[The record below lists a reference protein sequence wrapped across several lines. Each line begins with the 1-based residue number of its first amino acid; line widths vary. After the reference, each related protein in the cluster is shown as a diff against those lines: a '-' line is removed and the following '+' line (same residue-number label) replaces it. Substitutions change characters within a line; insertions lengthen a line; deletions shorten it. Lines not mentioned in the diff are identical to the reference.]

1 MALDLT
7 GINNVGEF
15 YSHHYLDA
23 VLEGDL
29 KAVFD
34 RWKEREL
41 DHGVKAPEKRL
52 AALAEDY
59 FKASH
64 ASENLRGRAEDVRV
78 ERWHLARGFHLA
90 LLEALGYPLQPG
102 AEPLEEEGLAVP
114 VLTSLRRDGRPY
126 LWAVEAPFP
135 GEEDDT
141 VLETSP
147 LPEQMPASAEGAR
160 VPEDTWQELLDGAI
174 LRQEAAPRWVL
185 LLGGKDV
192 FLIDRT
198 KWGQGKSLHFEIA
211 ELLGRKDREALRAMA
226 GLLHRDVLCPE
237 DGTCLHDQL
246 EENSH
251 KHAFGVSTDLKMGA
265 RRAIELLANEA
276 LWYLRHVS
284 RDAVFTSDELADTLA
299 RELTED
305 ALRYLYRLLFLFFVE
320 SRAGELE
327 LVPMKSDSYRM
338 GYSLEKLRDL
348 EQVPLT
354 SEQARNGYFL
364 DQSLRTLF
372 RLVNEGFP
380 TTSRRVARLR
390 QQRSGERP
398 RAKGAEDVD
407 QMLLDLGLEFGPQGK
422 QLKLDLEAASVGT
435 GSGALAARAASSGTQ
450 AVLGLQWGGDE
461 ERDEDLV
468 TVDFTIQGLRSPLF
482 DDARLNRM
490 GKVKFRNF
498 VLQEVLELLS
508 LSRPGK
514 SKTRGR
520 ISYATLGINQLGAV
534 YEGLLSYTGFFA
546 RTDVFEVRSEKAV
559 ADDEARTYFV
569 PVERADEF
577 REGEFVRSSGGDGR
591 ASPGSAIGDSRSPQ
605 SIAKRTR
612 HAKGAFLFRL
622 AGRDREKSASYY
634 TPEVLTRCLTKYTL
648 KERLQDVTADEILTL
663 TICEPAMGSG
673 AFLNEALNQ
682 LADAYL
688 SRKQRELGVTI
699 PSDQYQAE
707 KQKVKYH
714 LAVHN
719 CYGVDRNPPA
729 TELGKLSLWLNIL
742 QTTREA
748 ATPFFGARI
757 RVGNSLIGAR
767 RQVFKPESLTT
778 KTKGKRW
785 LDLVPE
791 KVPFGTALSED
802 GIWHFLVPDQGMVPF
817 DKDKVVAEL
826 EPENVARIKA
836 WRKDILRPYAPFD
849 VESLKRISRRVE
861 ELWTEHAAERQR
873 VLQILRQPC
882 WLFGQPSPTDTR
894 PRSVEE
900 SEEALRALEQPNS
913 AYGRLKAAMDY
924 WCALWFWPIQKAELL
939 PSRDEWLFEVE
950 SLLDPGFDLASAFRD
965 VDRLAVVHDTADRH
979 RFFAWELEFAEAFA
993 GAGGFDV
1000 ILGNP
1005 PWLKVEW
1012 EEGGIL
1018 GDLEPMVGVRS
1029 LSAKQVAD
1037 VRARTLADQAAK
1049 DAYLEEF
1056 QEMVGTP
1063 AALNSRVLYPALQ
1076 GVQTNL
1082 YKCFLERGWS
1092 LGSPTGMIGLLHQ
1105 PGIYEDPKGGGFR
1118 ATLATRLRLVARFKN
1133 ELMLFGEVDHQRPY
1147 AFTVFRGR
1155 PGDTVSFS
1163 MASGLLHPATL
1174 DASLTHDGRGPV
1186 PGVKTDDGSWDLR
1199 GHRSRVVP
1207 VDEEAL
1213 ALFAALFDSDNT
1225 PAREARLPVVHSR
1238 ETLQVLRRFQK
1249 VPQRLADLS
1258 KHWFATVCFDESAA
1272 QADNTLRR
1280 ETRFPSS
1287 TEEWV
1292 LSGPHFYVATPFNK
1306 TPREE
1311 CNHNQDYDPLDLI
1324 NLPDDYLPRTNYVP
1338 ACDPAEYRQRTPQWN
1353 GLPVSR
1359 HFRYVSRR
1367 MIAPTGERTLVPCII
1382 PTGPAHIDLCFSI
1395 AFDDPRALTVFA
1407 GLAASLASD
1416 FLVKSTGKGDARI
1429 DTIGLLPLYAPPEL
1443 QRPLIARTLRL
1454 NCLTTHYAPLWEELF
1469 TPAWLQDGFTKQDP
1483 RLPTWSDLTPNW
1495 QRHCALRTPYER
1507 RQALV
1512 ELDALAALALDMTL
1526 DELLTIYRVQFPV
1539 LQQYER
1545 ETFYDQRGRIVFT
1558 VNRGLPGVGLTRQ
1571 QWEEVKHAQ
1580 PGDPLPDYASIYIPP
1595 FDRCDREDDM
1605 ARAYDY
1611 LRTLMDGGDR

>member
-7 GINNVGEF
+7 GIDNVGEF

-34 RWKEREL
+34 RWKEREQ
-41 DHGVKAPEKRL
+41 DHGVKGPEKRL

-64 ASENLRGRAEDVRV
+64 ASENLRGREQEVRV

-90 LLEALGYPLQPG
+90 LLEALGYPLHPG

-114 VLTSLRRDGRPY
+114 VLTSLRRDGLPY

-135 GEEDDT
+135 AEEDDT

-160 VPEDTWQELLDGAI
+160 VPEDTWQELLDGTI

-198 KWGQGKSLHFEIA
+198 KWGQGKYLHFEVA

-251 KHAFGVSTDLKMGA
+251 KHAFGVSSDLKMGA

-276 LWYLRHVS
+276 VWYLRHVS

-327 LVPMKSDSYRM
+327 LVPMNSDSYRM

-354 SEQARNGYFL
+354 SEQARNGYFI

-380 TTSRRVARLR
+380 TTSRRVSRLR
-390 QQRSGERP
+390 AQRSGERP
-398 RAKGAEDVD
+398 RAKGAEDLD

-422 QLKLDLEAASVGT
+422 QLKLDLDAGSVGT
-435 GSGALAARAASSGTQ
+435 GSGALAAKAASSGTQ

-514 SKTRGR
+514 SKIRGR

-591 ASPGSAIGDSRSPQ
+591 PSPASGDSRSDQ
-605 SIAKRTR
+605 SIGKRIR

-648 KERLQDVTADEILTL
+648 KERLQDVTADQILAL
-663 TICEPAMGSG
+663 TVCEPAMGSG

-688 SRKQRELGVTI
+688 SRKQKELGVTI

-742 QTTREA
+742 QATREA

-778 KTKGKRW
+778 KVKGKRW

-791 KVPFGTALSED
+791 KVPFGTELPED
-802 GIWHFLVPDQGMVPF
+802 GIWHFLVPDEGMAPF

-836 WRKDILRPYAPFD
+836 WRKDLTRPYAPFD

-861 ELWTEHAAERQR
+861 ALWAEHAAERQR
-873 VLQILRQPC
+873 VLKILRQPC
-882 WLFGQPSPTDTR
+882 WLFGQPAPTDTR

-924 WCALWFWPIQKAELL
+924 WCALWFWPIQRAELL
-939 PSRDEWLFEVE
+939 PGRDEWLFEVE

-965 VDRLAVVHDTADRH
+965 LERLGVVRDTAARH

-1005 PWLKVEW
+1005 PWVKVTW
-1012 EEGGIL
+1012 EEGGVL
-1018 GDLEPMVGVRS
+1018 GDLEPMVGVRD

-1037 VRARTLADQAAK
+1037 ARSRTLAEDPAR

-1063 AALNSRVLYPALQ
+1063 SALNSRVLYPALQ

-1082 YKCFLERGWS
+1082 YKCFLELGMS
-1092 LGSPTGMIGLLHQ
+1092 TGSPQGTAGLIHQKGIYDDPDGSKFRAKIIARLCWRLHFVNKLKLFESIKDEKQ
-1105 PGIYEDPKGGGFR
+1105 FELTIFHTSSMPAPKARIVANLFHPLTIDTSLAHDGHGAVPGI
-1118 ATLATRLRLVARFKN
+1118 
-1133 ELMLFGEVDHQRPY
+1133 
-1147 AFTVFRGR
+1147 
-1155 PGDTVSFS
+1155 
-1163 MASGLLHPATL
+1163 
-1174 DASLTHDGRGPV
+1174 
-1186 PGVKTDDGSWDLR
+1186 KTDEGSWDLR
-1199 GHRSRVVP
+1199 GHRSRIVE
-1207 VDEEAL
+1207 VDAEAL
-1213 ALFAALFDSDNT
+1213 ALFAALFDPEGT
-1225 PAREARLPVVHSR
+1225 PPGEARLPVVHSR
-1238 ETLQVLRRFQK
+1238 EILQVLRRFHRA
-1249 VPQRLADLS
+1249 PRRLAGLADQ
-1258 KHWFATVCFDESAA
+1258 WFATVCFDETYG
-1272 QADNTLRR
+1272 QADDTIRR
-1280 ETRFPSS
+1280 ETRFPNTSG
-1287 TEEWV
+1287 EWV
-1292 LSGPHFYVATPFNK
+1292 VSGPHFSVGTPFSK
-1306 TPREE
+1306 TPREG
-1311 CNHNQDYDPLDLI
+1311 CSHNQDYEPLDLTQ
-1324 NLPDDYLPRTNYVP
+1324 LADAYLPRTNYVP
-1338 ACDPAEYRQRTPQWN
+1338 ACDPAEYRRRTPHWK
-1353 GLPVSR
+1353 GRPVTEWYR
-1359 HFRYVSRR
+1359 HVHRK
-1367 MIAPTGERTLVPCII
+1367 MLAPTGERTLI
-1382 PTGPAHIDLCFSI
+1382 PAILPPGPAHILTCCGVCFESNS
-1395 AFDDPRALTVFA
+1395 DVALFS
-1407 GLAASLASD
+1407 SLASSIPYD
-1416 FLVKSTGKGDARI
+1416 FLLRVTGKADLTAGAM
-1429 DTIGLLPLYAPPEL
+1429 GFFPFPALPPEL
-1443 QRPLIARTLRL
+1443 TARLIARTLRL

-1483 RLPTWSDLTPNW
+1483 RLPSWSDLTPTW

-1558 VNRGLPGVGLTRQ
+1558 VNRGLPGVGLTRK

-1580 PGDPLPDYASIYIPP
+1580 PGDPLPDFATAYAPP
-1595 FDRCDREDDM
+1595 FERCDREEDM
-1605 ARAYDY
+1605 SLSYRQFHEEA
-1611 LRTLMDGGDR
+1611 LRRRR

>member
-1 MALDLT
+1 
-7 GINNVGEF
+7 
-15 YSHHYLDA
+15 
-23 VLEGDL
+23 
-29 KAVFD
+29 
-34 RWKEREL
+34 
-41 DHGVKAPEKRL
+41 
-52 AALAEDY
+52 
-59 FKASH
+59 
-64 ASENLRGRAEDVRV
+64 
-78 ERWHLARGFHLA
+78 
-90 LLEALGYPLQPG
+90 
-102 AEPLEEEGLAVP
+102 
-114 VLTSLRRDGRPY
+114 
-126 LWAVEAPFP
+126 
-135 GEEDDT
+135 
-141 VLETSP
+141 
-147 LPEQMPASAEGAR
+147 
-160 VPEDTWQELLDGAI
+160 
-174 LRQEAAPRWVL
+174 
-185 LLGGKDV
+185 
-192 FLIDRT
+192 
-198 KWGQGKSLHFEIA
+198 
-211 ELLGRKDREALRAMA
+211 
-226 GLLHRDVLCPE
+226 
-237 DGTCLHDQL
+237 
-246 EENSH
+246 
-251 KHAFGVSTDLKMGA
+251 
-265 RRAIELLANEA
+265 
-276 LWYLRHVS
+276 
-284 RDAVFTSDELADTLA
+284 
-299 RELTED
+299 
-305 ALRYLYRLLFLFFVE
+305 
-320 SRAGELE
+320 
-327 LVPMKSDSYRM
+327 
-338 GYSLEKLRDL
+338 
-348 EQVPLT
+348 
-354 SEQARNGYFL
+354 
-364 DQSLRTLF
+364 
-372 RLVNEGFP
+372 
-380 TTSRRVARLR
+380 
-390 QQRSGERP
+390 
-398 RAKGAEDVD
+398 
-407 QMLLDLGLEFGPQGK
+407 
-422 QLKLDLEAASVGT
+422 LKLDLEAASVGT

-1005 PWLKVEW
+1005 PWINVEW
-1012 EEGGIL
+1012 EESGVLGDFEPIL
-1018 GDLEPMVGVRS
+1018 GVRAM
-1029 LSAKQVAD
+1029 SAGQVAD
-1037 VRARTLADQAAK
+1037 ARSGALAQFPARV
-1049 DAYLEEF
+1049 AYLEEF
-1056 QEMVGTP
+1056 QEMVGSP
-1063 AALNSRVLYPALQ
+1063 AYLNTRQAYPGLQ
-1076 GVQTNL
+1076 GMRTNL
-1082 YKCFLERGWS
+1082 YKSFLERS
-1092 LGSPTGMIGLLHQ
+1092 LDLAGNVGCVGLVH
-1105 PGIYEDPKGGGFR
+1105 PDGVYDDPKGGRFR
-1118 ATLATRLRLVARFKN
+1118 EVLYARLRAHFGFTN
-1133 ELMLFGEVDHQRPY
+1133 EMSLFDGVHHY
-1147 AFTVFRGR
+1147 AKFALNVFGPRVGGVCFTH
-1155 PGDTVSFS
+1155 
-1163 MASGLLHPATL
+1163 MSGLFHPLTADL
-1174 DASLTHDGRGPV
+1174 SLNHDGVGPV
-1186 PGVKTDDGSWDLR
+1186 PGIKTPEGAWDLR
-1199 GHRSRVVP
+1199 GHRSRVVE

-1213 ALFAALFDSDNT
+1213 ALFSSLFDT
-1225 PAREARLPVVHSR
+1225 AGTRAAEARLPVVHSR
-1238 ETLQVLRRFQK
+1238 EILQVLRRFRCASL
-1249 VPQRLADLS
+1249 RLADIADQWNATTLWNETLS
-1258 KHWFATVCFDESAA
+1258 QQDRTI
-1272 QADNTLRR
+1272 RR
-1280 ETRFPSS
+1280 ETRRPSDLS
-1287 TEEWV
+1287 ELV
-1292 LSGPHFYVATPFNK
+1292 VSGPHFQVATPFAKSPNDDCSH
-1306 TPREE
+1306 RL
-1311 CNHNQDYDPLDLI
+1311 DYTVLDLEALSD
-1324 NLPDDYLPRTNYVP
+1324 NFLPRTNYTP
-1338 ACDPAEYRQRTPQWN
+1338 DCSPAEYLQRVPRWKGQPLTARF
-1353 GLPVSR
+1353 R
-1359 HFRYVSRR
+1359 HVHRE
-1367 MIAPTGERTLVPCII
+1367 MIASGNERTLIPAII
-1382 PTGPAHIDLCFSI
+1382 PPGPAHIH
-1395 AFDDPRALTVFA
+1395 TVFSLA
-1407 GLAASLASD
+1407 FADVGLLTLVSGLACSIPVDFFIKNTGAGHANLTLTGQLPAWAPPSLAPQI
-1416 FLVKSTGKGDARI
+1416 R
-1429 DTIGLLPLYAPPEL
+1429 
-1443 QRPLIARTLRL
+1443 ARTLRL

-1483 RLPTWSDLTPNW
+1483 RLPSWSDLTPTW

-1512 ELDALAALALDMTL
+1512 ELDALAALSLDMTL

-1545 ETFYDQRGRIVFT
+1545 ETFYDQRGHIVFT
-1558 VNRGLPGVGLTRQ
+1558 VNRGLPGVGLDRE
-1571 QWEEVKHAQ
+1571 QWEQVKNIEEKES
-1580 PGDPLPDYASIYIPP
+1580 LPNFARSFDPP
-1595 FDRCDREDDM
+1595 FERCEREGDLIEAYSRFAGASVGLSRE
-1605 ARAYDY
+1605 ARQK
-1611 LRTLMDGGDR
+1611 